1 MTHVKKGQL
10 ARPRSG
16 QVASRG
22 IRYTFPEIGAGPPR
36 IIRGI
41 VHILRKC
48 QLNGNF
54 TEKLQL
60 RASNKETGK

>member
-10 ARPRSG
+10 ASPRSG
-16 QVASRG
+16 QEASRD
-22 IRYTFPEIGAGPPR
+22 IRYTFPEIGAGSPR

-41 VHILRKC
+41 VCILRKR

-54 TEKLQL
+54 TEKLQ
-60 RASNKETGK
+60 TQGK